1 MDLFLVYFCLNQF
14 LLINKYLLSFLVNFV
29 KFFHFSNL
37 SCEINIPYDN
47 ILTDIIENRERFTDV
62 QCLIEEWESREVE
75 ETDDR
80 SIILCSRRK
89 SSEFLRKLAIYE
101 TGGENLVRRDKENTP
116 PSSFQEFLNV
126 DMGEINPTNQFEIRK
141 CSRTVPGRIEDGE
154 LLLAEVPTN
163 QRGDNRMT
171 L

>member
-1 MDLFLVYFCLNQF
+1 MVRAEIRFAFTEVPSQPDGLQDQAEQLTVY
-14 LLINKYLLSFLVNFV
+14 VNGDHSAHTMGV
-29 KFFHFSNL
+29 HATK
-37 SCEINIPYDN
+37 D
-47 ILTDIIENRERFTDV
+47 DGQRGERFTDV

-89 SSEFLRKLAIYE
+89 SSEFLRKFAIYE
-101 TGGENLVRRDKENTP
+101 TGGENVLQRGKENTHS
-116 PSSFQEFLNV
+116 SSFQEFLNV
-126 DMGEINPTNQFEIRK
+126 DTGEINPTNQFEIRK